1 MAHNCQAV
9 PLEGG
14 RPMIVAVVL
23 LGLCVTAVVWLVS
36 TLVAIRRNTERTV
49 ELLERAERNARTGP

>member
-1 MAHNCQAV
+1 
-9 PLEGG
+9 
-14 RPMIVAVVL
+14 MIVAVVL